1 MTDDEIREKII
12 KHDYEF
18 KSLTSSL
25 SELSETMKKLTAG
38 LEHVMVLN
46 EKLVSL
52 DRDLEDSFKR
62 VHARADK
69 IEDKVDCFMKDM
81 ELIRILVKYPKLMI
95 FIVIGFVAMSV
106 DPIRKIIL
114 GV

>member
-1 MTDDEIREKII
+1 MTDDEIREKVI

-18 KSLTSSL
+18 KGLTSSL
-25 SELSETMKKLTAG
+25 SELSEAMKKLTAG

-52 DRDLEDSFKR
+52 DRDLKDSFKR
-62 VHARADK
+62 VHTRADK

>member
-1 MTDDEIREKII
+1 MTDDEIREKVI

-52 DRDLEDSFKR
+52 DRDLKDSFKR
-62 VHARADK
+62 VHSRADK
-69 IEDKVDCFMKDM
+69 IEERVDCFMKDM
-81 ELIRILVKYPKLMI
+81 ELVRILMKYPKLMM
-95 FIVIGFVAMSV
+95 FIIVGFIAMSI

-114 GV
+114 GA